1 MSSTVKGMLI
11 RTAPEVYR
19 QRLFKGKYVDQF
31 DLARQE
37 NPSFHGLNWPG
48 RVGHSR
54 HSRQSMHIVNGITN
68 PNPNKYEPG
77 HNKAKAILSPVV
89 DSTTP
94 TTKKVLILCSLV
106 LTWYYN
112 DM

>member
-1 MSSTVKGMLI
+1 MLI

-37 NPSFHGLNWPG
+37 NPSFHSLNWPG
-48 RVGHSR
+48 QVGHAR

-68 PNPNKYEPG
+68 PNPKKYEPG
-77 HNKAKAILSPVV
+77 HNKAKAILFPVA